1 MPKHGPSDGSRSA
14 TDTRL
19 PMRFNPSASP
29 TDTVVLPMPAFV
41 AVIAVTRISLLFF
54 TFASSTI
61 DKGSLAIYLP

>member
-1 MPKHGPSDGSRSA
+1 
-14 TDTRL
+14 
-19 PMRFNPSASP
+19 
-29 TDTVVLPMPAFV
+29 MPAFV